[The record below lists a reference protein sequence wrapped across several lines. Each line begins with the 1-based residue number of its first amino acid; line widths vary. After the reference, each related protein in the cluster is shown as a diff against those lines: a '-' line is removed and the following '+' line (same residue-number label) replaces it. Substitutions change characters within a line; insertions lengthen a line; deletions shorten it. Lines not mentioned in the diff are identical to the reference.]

1 MVKNFLILALTAFSI
16 ASQFVHGRQTRG
28 LQHTLDTLASNEI
41 IRRAGDSLQWETVVA
56 TVTTDLQ
63 SEIQSRVES
72 NEELSARVLGLVE
85 TVVSL
90 EGRVATATEINV
102 NLAAALRT
110 DKASTTV
117 FATDSL
123 SLPDSITSPYD
134 DGLLSGT
141 IAFFPPDTT
150 FGLEYEAAIRGSILT
165 AELPDGRWSV
175 FAAAEDSARVKLE
188 FGEVFVQPAP
198 PMQFCPLPV
207 KAKWAGIGAAA
218 LALWHSR

>member
-141 IAFFPPDTT
+141 IAFFPPDT
-150 FGLEYEAAIRGSILT
+150 
-165 AELPDGRWSV
+165 DGRWSV